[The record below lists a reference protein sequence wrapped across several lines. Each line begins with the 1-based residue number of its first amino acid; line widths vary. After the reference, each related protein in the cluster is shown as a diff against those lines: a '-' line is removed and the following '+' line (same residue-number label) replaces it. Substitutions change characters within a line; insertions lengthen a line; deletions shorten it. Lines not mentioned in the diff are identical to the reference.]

1 MVVFQRCSL
10 KVDIIF
16 LWPERSF
23 VNPSVLD
30 PLLAPCCLFSLI
42 VHSFYYQ
49 FVYLQTVCV
58 CVCDSSELP
67 TGQKC
72 VWLLS
77 PERYRR
83 KQKLHSGFMS
93 VIYVQTDTHVCVC
106 VALFFCF
113 FLFFSI
119 FCCSVLVSLCELYI
133 LSFFPFLGVRSEI
146 WSDLLLLK
154 PICIQG

>member
-1 MVVFQRCSL
+1 MARKKFRQPLCTGSSPCSL
-10 KVDIIF
+10 LSF
-16 LWPERSF
+16 L
-23 VNPSVLD
+23 LD
-30 PLLAPCCLFSLI
+30 SPLFLLLVCVFAD
-42 VHSFYYQ
+42 
-49 FVYLQTVCV
+49 CV

-106 VALFFCF
+106 VALFF